1 MLIIVLVVTAF
12 LTGFLGMGIERLAY
26 RPLRNAPRL
35 IPLITAIG
43 ISFVLQDI
51 VRFIAELTKGNY
63 IVTGPS
69 LFTEQVLI
77 KTSSISSIFNDASI
91 KTSFIIVLVTAVV
104 MMIGSRYICK

>member
-1 MLIIVLVVTAF
+1 MLIFVLVVTAV

-51 VRFIAELTKGNY
+51 VRFIAELSKGKLYCNG
-63 IVTGPS
+63 T
-69 LFTEQVLI
+69 
-77 KTSSISSIFNDASI
+77 
-91 KTSFIIVLVTAVV
+91 
-104 MMIGSRYICK
+104 